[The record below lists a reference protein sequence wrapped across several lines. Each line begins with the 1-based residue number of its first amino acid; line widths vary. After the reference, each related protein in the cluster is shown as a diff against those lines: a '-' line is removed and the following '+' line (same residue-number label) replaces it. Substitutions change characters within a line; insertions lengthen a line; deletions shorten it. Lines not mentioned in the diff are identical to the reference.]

1 MQVKRSDS
9 RYSSDT
15 VSVLSADDQITAL
28 NSKVCTI
35 LVTVTADNICIDPVD
50 RSSGGNKKRGATSV
64 PNGKGIHDSDL
75 LNLYIRVT

>member
-35 LVTVTADNICIDPVD
+35 LVTVTADNICIDPVEEI
-50 RSSGGNKKRGATSV
+50 RRGGGNFS
-64 PNGKGIHDSDL
+64 PHWGKEYNIQ
-75 LNLYIRVT
+75 IC

>member
-28 NSKVCTI
+28 NSKVSTI
-35 LVTVTADNICIDPVD
+35 LVTVTADDICIDPVEEI
-50 RSSGGNKKRGATSV
+50 RRGGGQLQS
-64 PNGKGIHDSDL
+64 PMGKEYMIQ
-75 LNLYIRVT
+75 IC

>member
-35 LVTVTADNICIDPVD
+35 LVTVTADNICIDPVEEIK
-50 RSSGGNKKRGATSV
+50 RGGGATSV

>member
-9 RYSSDT
+9 RYSGDT
-15 VSVLSADDQITAL
+15 VSILSADDQITAL

-35 LVTVTADNICIDPVD
+35 LETVTAHNICIDPVEEI
-50 RSSGGNKKRGATSV
+50 RRGGATSV

>member
-35 LVTVTADNICIDPVD
+35 LVTVTADNIHVCIDPVEEI
-50 RSSGGNKKRGATSV
+50 RRGGATSV

>member
-9 RYSSDT
+9 RYSGDT
-15 VSVLSADDQITAL
+15 VSILSADDQITAL

-35 LVTVTADNICIDPVD
+35 LVTVTANNICIDPVEEI
-50 RSSGGNKKRGATSV
+50 RKGGGATSV
-64 PNGKGIHDSDL
+64 PNAKGIHDSDL

>member
-35 LVTVTADNICIDPVD
+35 LVTVTADNICIDPVEEI
-50 RSSGGNKKRGATSV
+50 RRGGATSV
-64 PNGKGIHDSDL
+64 PNGEGIQHSDL

>member
-35 LVTVTADNICIDPVD
+35 LVTVTADNICIDPVEEI
-50 RSSGGNKKRGATSV
+50 KRGGQLQS
-64 PNGKGIHDSDL
+64 PMGKEYMIQ
-75 LNLYIRVT
+75 IC

>member
-35 LVTVTADNICIDPVD
+35 LVTVTADNICIDPVEEI
-50 RSSGGNKKRGATSV
+50 RKGGGGQLQSPMRKEYM
-64 PNGKGIHDSDL
+64 IQ
-75 LNLYIRVT
+75 IC

>member
-35 LVTVTADNICIDPVD
+35 LVTDNICIDPVEEI
-50 RSSGGNKKRGATSV
+50 RRGGGQLQS
-64 PNGKGIHDSDL
+64 PMGKEYMIQ
-75 LNLYIRVT
+75 IC

>member
-35 LVTVTADNICIDPVD
+35 LVTVTADNICIDPVEE
-50 RSSGGNKKRGATSV
+50 
-64 PNGKGIHDSDL
+64 I
-75 LNLYIRVT
+75 

>member
-9 RYSSDT
+9 RYSGDT

-35 LVTVTADNICIDPVD
+35 LVTVTADNICIDPVEEI
-50 RSSGGNKKRGATSV
+50 RRGWGQLQS
-64 PNGKGIHDSDL
+64 PMGKEYMIQ
-75 LNLYIRVT
+75 IC

>member
-35 LVTVTADNICIDPVD
+35 LVTVTADNICIDPVEEI
-50 RSSGGNKKRGATSV
+50 RRGWGAISV